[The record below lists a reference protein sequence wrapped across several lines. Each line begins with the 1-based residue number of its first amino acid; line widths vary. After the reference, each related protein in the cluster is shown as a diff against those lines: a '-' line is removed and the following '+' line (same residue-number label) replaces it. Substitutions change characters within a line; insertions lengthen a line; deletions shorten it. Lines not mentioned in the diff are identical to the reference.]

1 MAGPILDA
9 LANGRVLWVDE
20 MEARLHPNLTGA
32 LVGLFNSRASNPKSA
47 QLIFTTHDTNLL
59 DLRKMR
65 RDQIWFIDKDKTAA
79 SRLYSLAEFKIRNDN
94 SSLEDDYIHGI
105 YGATPHL
112 GELAAAF
119 DQDDA

>member
-1 MAGPILDA
+1 
-9 LANGRVLWVDE
+9 
-20 MEARLHPNLTGA
+20 
-32 LVGLFNSRASNPKSA
+32 
-47 QLIFTTHDTNLL
+47 
-59 DLRKMR
+59 MR

-119 DQDDA
+119 DKDDA